1 MQDAISL
8 SCFSIKFIFNFL
20 LTPKS
25 YNFAAIISF
34 LFKINMS
41 GQLKEVRN
49 RIKSVTSTQQI
60 TKAMKMVSAAKLRRA
75 QDSIIQMRPYAQK
88 LQEMLGNIVSGSSAD
103 AKMPLAD
110 VRTPERILMIPI
122 TSDRGLCG
130 GYNSYVIK
138 LTRQEITEKYS
149 PQFAK
154 GNVTI
159 LPLGKK
165 GYEYFVRNN
174 FKVIDNYWTIFSDLS
189 FDNVRKAA
197 VYAQEAFLRKEFDRV
212 EIVYS
217 QFKNAATQNF
227 IAEQY
232 LPIPK
237 AEKKKGGKNADFIF
251 EPSMGPLLQELMP
264 KILNT
269 QVYKAV
275 LDANAS
281 EHGARMTAMDKA
293 SENANDLLKSLKIS
307 YNRARQAAITTELTE
322 IVSGAAALQG

>member
-1 MQDAISL
+1 
-8 SCFSIKFIFNFL
+8 
-20 LTPKS
+20 
-25 YNFAAIISF
+25 
-34 LFKINMS
+34 MS

-75 QDSIIQMRPYAQK
+75 QDAILQMRPYSKK
-88 LQEMLGNIVSGSSAD
+88 LEETLSNIVSGSSSD
-103 AKMPLAD
+103 EPLPLAD
-110 VRTPERILMIPI
+110 VRNPERILLMPI

-130 GYNSYVIK
+130 GYNSNIIK
-138 LTRQEITEKYS
+138 LTREVIREKYS
-149 PQFAK
+149 AQYAK

-159 LPLGKK
+159 LPIGKK
-165 GYEYFVRNN
+165 GYEYFQRNN
-174 FKVIDNYWTIFSDLS
+174 YKLVDNYWDIFSDLS
-189 FDNVRKAA
+189 FDNVRRAA
-197 VYAQEAFLRKEFDRV
+197 QHAQQAFLNKEFDRV
-212 EIVYS
+212 EIIYS
-217 QFKNAATQNF
+217 QFKNAATQIF
-227 IAEQY
+227 VSEPY

-237 AEKKKGGKNADFIF
+237 VEKAKGAKSVDFMF
-251 EPSMGPLLQELMP
+251 EPSMGVLLAELMP

-269 QVYKAV
+269 KVYKSV

-293 SENANDLLKSLKIS
+293 SENANEMLKSLKIS

>member
-1 MQDAISL
+1 
-8 SCFSIKFIFNFL
+8 
-20 LTPKS
+20 
-25 YNFAAIISF
+25 
-34 LFKINMS
+34 MS

-75 QDSIIQMRPYAQK
+75 QDAIIQMRPYAQK
-88 LQEMLGNIVSGSSAD
+88 LQEMLSNIASSSSDMAL
-103 AKMPLAD
+103 PLAE
-110 VRTPERILMIPI
+110 ERAVERVLLIPV

-130 GYNSYVIK
+130 AYNSNVIK
-138 LTRQEITEKYS
+138 ATRQLIADKYAS
-149 PQFAK
+149 QHAA

-159 LPLGKK
+159 LPIGKK
-165 GYEYFVRNN
+165 GFEYFTKNN
-174 FKVIDNYWTIFSDLS
+174 YNVVADFWTIFADLS
-189 FDNVRKAA
+189 FDNVRNAA
-197 VYAQEAFLRKEFDRV
+197 VYAQKAFLNKEYDRV
-212 EIVYS
+212 ELIYS
-217 QFKNAATQNF
+217 QFKNAATQKF
-227 IAEQY
+227 VTEAY

-237 AEKKKGGKNADFIF
+237 VENEGGNKNSDFIY
-251 EPSMGPLLQELMP
+251 EPSKEILVQELMP

-269 QVYKAV
+269 QVFKAV

-293 SENANDLLKSLKIS
+293 SENANELLKNLKIS

>member
-1 MQDAISL
+1 
-8 SCFSIKFIFNFL
+8 
-20 LTPKS
+20 
-25 YNFAAIISF
+25 
-34 LFKINMS
+34 MS

-75 QDSIIQMRPYAQK
+75 QDAIIQMRPYVK
-88 LQEMLGNIVSGSSAD
+88 KMQEMLSNIVSSASSD
-103 AKMPLAD
+103 ISLPLAES
-110 VRTPERILMIPI
+110 RPAERILLIPV

-130 GYNSYVIK
+130 AYNANVIK
-138 LTRQEITEKYS
+138 LTRQVIAEKYAS
-149 PQFAK
+149 QQAK

-159 LPLGKK
+159 LPIGKK
-165 GYEYFVRNN
+165 GYEFFLRNN
-174 FKVIDNYWTIFSDLS
+174 FKVVDTFWDIFSDLA
-189 FDNVRKAA
+189 FDNVRRAA
-197 VYAQEAFLRKEFDRV
+197 IYAQQAFLNKEYDRV

-217 QFKNAATQNF
+217 QFRNAATQNF
-227 IAEQY
+227 VAEPY

-237 AEKKKGGKNADFIF
+237 VEQQKGGKNTDFIF
-251 EPSMGPLLQELMP
+251 DPSMSVLLNELMP
-264 KILNT
+264 RILNT

-293 SENANDLLKSLKIS
+293 SENANDLLKALKIS

>member
-1 MQDAISL
+1 
-8 SCFSIKFIFNFL
+8 
-20 LTPKS
+20 
-25 YNFAAIISF
+25 
-34 LFKINMS
+34 MS

-75 QDSIIQMRPYAQK
+75 QDAITQMRPYAQK
-88 LQEMLGNIVSGSSAD
+88 LQEMLSNIVSSASAD
-103 AKMPLAD
+103 MELPLAEE
-110 VRTPERILMIPI
+110 RPAERILLVPI
-122 TSDRGLCG
+122 TSDRGLAG
-130 GYNSYVIK
+130 AYNANIIK
-138 LTRQEITEKYS
+138 ATKELLKEKYAS
-149 PQFAK
+149 QHAK

-165 GYEYFVRNN
+165 GYEYFLRYG
-174 FKVIDNYWTIFSDLS
+174 FKVVDNFWTIFSDLS
-189 FDNVRKAA
+189 FENVREAA
-197 VYAQEAFLRKEFDRV
+197 AYIQQAFLNKEYDRV
-212 EIVYS
+212 ELVYS
-217 QFKNAATQNF
+217 QFKNAATQRF
-227 IAEQY
+227 VSEPY
-232 LPIPK
+232 LPIPRIENSDNQK
-237 AEKKKGGKNADFIF
+237 QSDFIF
-251 EPSMGPLLQELMP
+251 EPTKEVLLLELMP

-293 SENANDLLKSLKIS
+293 SENANELLRSLKIS

>member
-1 MQDAISL
+1 
-8 SCFSIKFIFNFL
+8 
-20 LTPKS
+20 
-25 YNFAAIISF
+25 
-34 LFKINMS
+34 MS

-75 QDSIIQMRPYAQK
+75 QDAILQMRPYSRK
-88 LQEMLGNIVSGSSAD
+88 LQDMLSNIVSSVSSD
-103 AKMPLAD
+103 VSMPLAD
-110 VRTPERILMIPI
+110 VRPAEKVLLIAI

-130 GYNSYVIK
+130 AYNANVIK
-138 LTRQEITEKYS
+138 LTKQVIDTRYEAQNK
-149 PQFAK
+149 K

-159 LPLGKK
+159 LPIGKK
-165 GYEYFVRNN
+165 AYEFFLRYNY
-174 FKVIDNYWTIFSDLS
+174 KVVSDYWTIFSDLS
-189 FDNVRKAA
+189 FENVRRAA
-197 VYAQEAFLRKEFDRV
+197 VYAQQGFLNKEYDRV
-212 EIVYS
+212 EIIYS
-217 QFKNAATQNF
+217 QFRNAATQEF
-227 IAEQY
+227 TAEPY

-237 AEKKKGGKNADFIF
+237 VEQKKGSKNTDFIF
-251 EPSMGPLLQELMP
+251 EPSMSTLLLELMP

-293 SENANDLLKSLKIS
+293 SENANELLKSLKIS